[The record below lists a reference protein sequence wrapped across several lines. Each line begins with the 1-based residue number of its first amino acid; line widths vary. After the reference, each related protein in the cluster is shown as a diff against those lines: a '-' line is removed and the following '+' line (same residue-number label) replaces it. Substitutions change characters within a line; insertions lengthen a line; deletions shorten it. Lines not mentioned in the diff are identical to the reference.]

1 MDQVS
6 YFSFEGAPGQYFRCE
21 RYGTMNTQRCAS
33 NYEAA
38 PAASR
43 EGRLSGCIRCPI
55 GAMHSGG
62 TLAVSAPRAA
72 GWCARCRRAPEEY
85 SGGGV
90 SRVRLVNGGI
100 CVSCA
105 NRQYEVAK
113 GVNAKGVTPKK
124 WAALGPRF
132 TGLLKDDGVSTTRQP
147 MARDQLE
154 VTLIALRRDS
164 RAMGCWV
171 SPGVLP
177 APVLDLA
184 LLDERTG
191 QFVLFDL
198 AAKSPRRPRAKTRKS
213 PTILADQ
220 LVLFEDL

>member
-6 YFSFEGAPGQYFRCE
+6 YFSFEGAPGRYFRCE
-21 RYGTMNTQRCAS
+21 RYGTMSTQSCAR
-33 NYEAA
+33 NFEAA
-38 PAASR
+38 PKAVHD
-43 EGRLSGCIRCPI
+43 GRLSGCIRCPI
-55 GAMHSGG
+55 GAQHSGG
-62 TLAVSAPRAA
+62 TLTISAPRPA

-90 SRVRLVNGGI
+90 GRVRLVNGGI

-105 NRQYEVAK
+105 NRQYEVSK

-132 TGLLKDDGVSTTRQP
+132 TGLLKEDGLSTARQP

-177 APVLDLA
+177 PPAPLFVM
-184 LLDERTG
+184 DERTG
-191 QFVLFDL
+191 QFVMFELGQN
-198 AAKSPRRPRAKTRKS
+198 SPRRRRAKTQKS
-213 PTILADQ
+213 PTILGDQ